1 MSYQSEAQLEHQLI
15 QDLVAHGYERVII
28 PDMKTLESNFRKVFN
43 IFNQENLKGKDLSDK
58 EFERVM
64 LEINGKSVYQSAK
77 QLRDKF
83 TITRDNGTSIYLSL
97 FDSKDYTKNIYQ
109 VTNQVTVKDK
119 YTNRY
124 DVTILVN
131 GLPLAQIE
139 LKRRGTDIKQAF
151 NQIERYRK
159 HSYHGLFRYVQM
171 YIISNGVTTKYFAN
185 TDAKPLFAFTF
196 YWTDLAN
203 NRVNNLQDFSRAF
216 LDKNH
221 LTKMIAKY
229 TIVND
234 TDKCIMVMRPYQVYA
249 TEAVVKTALET
260 ASGGYVWHTTG
271 SGKTLTSFKCG
282 QILALESNIKKVIFV
297 VDRSDLDTNTTTE
310 FNKFETDSVDSTGN
324 TSALVKQLAD
334 DNRKF
339 IVTTIQK
346 LHKAVKTKRYENIL
360 NRFRGE
366 KVVIIFDECHRSTFG
381 SQMTDIKRA
390 FDKGQYFGFTG
401 TPIFAENKSADGRTT
416 ADIFGK
422 CLHTYLIKEAILD
435 NNVLGFSVE
444 YMKTI
449 NGKYDENDIT
459 KVYGIDTAEALDN
472 PKRLE
477 VIANHIVAYHNVK
490 THNRQYS
497 AIFATSSVDNLIKY
511 YDIFKNID
519 HNLNVAAIFA
529 YGANEDSETRDEHS
543 RDALERIIDDY
554 NKMFGTKYH
563 TDTFDAYN
571 KDIQKKVKAGG
582 FIDILIVV
590 NMYLTGFDS
599 KQLNTIY
606 VDKNLE
612 WHSLIQAYSRT
623 NRVEKVTKPFG
634 NVVCYRNLKQKTDD
648 ALTLFSNGD
657 HEVVLMKDY
666 EFYLGKFKEKLTA
679 LYKIAMSPEEV
690 DTLQRE
696 EDKQAFI
703 LAFRELSKVLMVL
716 ETFIEFD
723 FDFSIEG
730 MSKQE
735 YLEFRSKYFDIYRTL
750 NMRAANEKASI
761 LQDIDF
767 SIELM
772 ATDRINVS
780 YIMNLIRNIERTDTE
795 KQKRDVDHIR
805 NEIDRSDSLELHKKI
820 DLIKR
825 FLDDVLPTVSAD
837 ANIDDAYES
846 YENEERNQEIKKF
859 ATENGIS
866 EDFLKEE
873 IAEFEFSGIIR
884 KQNIMDNVKL
894 PFLKKTKAVK
904 AIIDFINY
912 IIEKYQ

>member
-1 MSYQSEAQLEHQLI
+1 MSYQSEAQLENQLI
-15 QDLVAHGYERVII
+15 EDLIAHGYERVAI
-28 PDMKTLESNFRKVFN
+28 PDMTALEENFRRILNVFN
-43 IFNQENLKGKDLSDK
+43 QGNLKGKELTDK

-83 TITRDNGTSIYLSL
+83 TIMRDDGTSIYLSL
-97 FDSKDYTKNIYQ
+97 FDTKDHSKNIYQ
-109 VTNQVTVKDK
+109 VANQVTVKDK

-124 DVTILVN
+124 DVTILIN
-131 GLPLAQIE
+131 GLPVVQVE
-139 LKRRGTDIKQAF
+139 LKRRGIDIKQAF

-171 YIISNGVTTKYFAN
+171 FIISNGVTTKYFAN
-185 TDAKPLFAFTF
+185 TDGKPLFAFTF

-203 NRVNNLQDFSRAF
+203 NRINNLQDFSRAF

-221 LTKMIAKY
+221 LAKMIAKY

-282 QILALESNIKKVIFV
+282 QILALESSIKKVIFV

-310 FNKFETDSVDSTGN
+310 FNKFEADSVDGTTN
-324 TSALVKQLAD
+324 TNALVKQLAD
-334 DNRKF
+334 DNKKF

-346 LHKAVKTKRYENIL
+346 LDKAVTTQRYEKTL
-360 NRFRGE
+360 AKFKGE
-366 KVVIIFDECHRSTFG
+366 KVIIIFDECHRSTFG
-381 SQMTDIKRA
+381 KQMTDIKRA

-401 TPIFAENKSADGRTT
+401 TPIFSENKAADGRTT

-449 NGKYDENDIT
+449 DGKYDEADLT
-459 KVYGIDTAEALDN
+459 KVYGIDTAEALDS

-477 VIANHIVAYHNVK
+477 LIANHIIAYHNIK

-497 AIFATSSVDNLIKY
+497 AIFATSSVENLIKY
-511 YDIFKNID
+511 YDIFKKIN
-519 HNLNVAAIFA
+519 HNLNIAAIYT
-529 YGANEDSETRDEHS
+529 YGANEESESKDEHS

-554 NKMFGTKYH
+554 NEMFGTKYH

-599 KQLNTIY
+599 KPLNTLY

-612 WHSLIQAYSRT
+612 WHGLIQAYSRT

-648 ALTLFSNGD
+648 ALKLFSQGD

-666 EFYLGKFKEKLTA
+666 EYYLGQFKERLTA
-679 LYKIAMSPEEV
+679 LYKIAMTPTEV
-690 DTLQRE
+690 DQLQRE

-716 ETFIEFD
+716 QTFIEFD

-730 MSKQE
+730 ITEQE
-735 YLEFRSKYFDIYRTL
+735 YEEFRSKYFDIYREL
-750 NMRAANEKASI
+750 NTRASGEKASI

-780 YIMNLIRNIERTDTE
+780 YIMNLIRNIDRTDKE
-795 KQKRDVDHIR
+795 KQKREVDHIKK
-805 NEIDRSDSLELHKKI
+805 EMARSDSIELRKKV

-825 FLDDVLPTVSAD
+825 FLDDVLPSVSEEE
-837 ANIDDAYES
+837 NIDDVYES
-846 YENEERNQEIKKF
+846 FENEERNQEIKRF
-859 ATENGIS
+859 AIDNEIS
-866 EDFLKEE
+866 EEFLKEE

-884 KQNIMDNVKL
+884 KESIMEKVEL
-894 PFLKKTKAVK
+894 PFLRKKAVVK
-904 AIIDFINY
+904 SIIDFMNY
-912 IIEKYQ
+912 IVEKYQ

>member
-15 QDLVAHGYERVII
+15 ENLVAHGYERVVI
-28 PDMKTLESNFRKVFN
+28 PDMETLESNFRTILNLFN
-43 IFNQENLKGKDLSDK
+43 KGNLKGKDLSDK

-83 TITRDNGTSIYLSL
+83 TITRDDGTSIYLSL
-97 FDSKDYTKNIYQ
+97 FDTKDYTKNIYQ

-124 DVTILVN
+124 DVTILIN
-131 GLPLAQIE
+131 GLPVVQIE
-139 LKRRGTDIKQAF
+139 LKRRGIDIKQAF

-171 YIISNGVTTKYFAN
+171 FIISNGVTTKYFAN
-185 TDAKPLFAFTF
+185 TDTKPLFAFTF

-203 NRVNNLQDFSRAF
+203 NRINNLQDFSRAF

-221 LTKMIAKY
+221 LAKMIAKY

-271 SGKTLTSFKCG
+271 SGKTLTSFKCS
-282 QILALESNIKKVIFV
+282 QILSLENSIKKVIFV

-310 FNKFETDSVDSTGN
+310 FNKFEADSVDGTSN
-324 TSALVKQLAD
+324 TYALVKQLGD

-346 LHKAVKTKRYENIL
+346 LHNAVKTARYEKTL
-360 NRFRGE
+360 AKFKGE
-366 KVVIIFDECHRSTFG
+366 KVIIIFDECHRSTFG
-381 SQMTDIKRA
+381 SQMTDIRRA
-390 FDKGQYFGFTG
+390 FDKGQFFGFTG
-401 TPIFAENKSADGRTT
+401 TPIFTENKAADGRTT

-449 NGKYDENDIT
+449 SGKYDEEDVT
-459 KVYGIDTAEALDN
+459 KVYGIDTAEAFDS
-472 PKRLE
+472 PERLE
-477 VIANHIVAYHNVK
+477 LIANHIIAYHNLK

-497 AIFATSSVDNLIKY
+497 AIFATSSVENLIKY
-511 YDIFKNID
+511 YDIFKKID
-519 HNLNVAAIFA
+519 HNLNIAAIFT
-529 YGANEDSETRDEHS
+529 YGANEDCETKDEHS

-554 NKMFGTKYH
+554 NEMFGTKFH

-582 FIDILIVV
+582 YIDILIVV

-599 KQLNTIY
+599 KPLNTLY

-612 WHSLIQAYSRT
+612 WHGLIQAYSRT
-623 NRVEKVTKPFG
+623 NRVEQVTKPFG
-634 NVVCYRNLKQKTDD
+634 NVICYRNLKEKTDN
-648 ALTLFSNGD
+648 ALRLFSNGD
-657 HEVVLMKDY
+657 HEVVLIKDY
-666 EFYLGKFKEKLTA
+666 EFYLAQFKEKLTE
-679 LYKIAMSPEEV
+679 LYKIALSPADV
-690 DTLQRE
+690 DSLQRE
-696 EDKQAFI
+696 EDKKAFI
-703 LAFRELSKVLMVL
+703 IAFRELSKVLMVL

-730 MSKQE
+730 ISHQE
-735 YLEFRSKYFDIYRTL
+735 YEDFRSKYFDIYREL
-750 NMRAANEKASI
+750 NTRATAEKASI

-780 YIMNLIRNIERTDTE
+780 YIMNLIRNIDRND
-795 KQKRDVDHIR
+795 KARQKRDIDHIKK
-805 NEIDRSDSLELHKKI
+805 EIARSDSIELRKKV
-820 DLIKR
+820 DLIKK
-825 FLDDVLPTVSAD
+825 FLDEILPNVSAED
-837 ANIDDAYES
+837 NIDDVYES
-846 YENEERNQEIKKF
+846 YENAERNEEIKKF
-859 ATENGIS
+859 AEEHEIS
-866 EDFLKEE
+866 EAFLKEE
-873 IAEFEFSGIIR
+873 IAEYEFSGIIR

-894 PFLKKTKAVK
+894 PFLKKTKVVK

>member
-15 QDLVAHGYERVII
+15 EDLIIHGYERVMI
-28 PDMKTLESNFRKVFN
+28 PNMESLENNFRKILNLFN
-43 IFNQENLKGKDLSDK
+43 KENLKGKELSDK
-58 EFERVM
+58 EFARVM

-83 TITRDNGTSIYLSL
+83 TIVRDDGTSIYLSL

-131 GLPLAQIE
+131 GLPVVQIE
-139 LKRRGTDIKQAF
+139 LKRRGIDIKQAF

-159 HSYHGLFRYVQM
+159 HSYHGLFRYVQI
-171 YIISNGVTTKYFAN
+171 YVISNGVTTKYFAN

-203 NRVNNLQDFSRAF
+203 NRINNLQDFSRAF

-221 LTKMIAKY
+221 LSKMIAKY

-260 ASGGYVWHTTG
+260 ASGGYIWHTTG

-282 QILALESNIKKVIFV
+282 QILALENSIKKVIFV

-310 FNKFETDSVDSTGN
+310 FNKFEADSVDGTSN
-324 TSALVKQLAD
+324 TYSLVKQLED
-334 DNRKF
+334 DNKKF

-346 LHKAVKTKRYENIL
+346 LYKAIKTARYEKIIEK
-360 NRFRGE
+360 FKGE
-366 KVVIIFDECHRSTFG
+366 KVIIIFDECHRSTFG

-390 FDKGQYFGFTG
+390 FDKGQFFGFTG
-401 TPIFAENKSADGRTT
+401 TPIFTENKSADGRTT

-449 NGKYDENDIT
+449 SGKYDENDIT
-459 KVYGIDTAEALDN
+459 KVYGIDTAEAFDN
-472 PKRLE
+472 SERLTL
-477 VIANHIVAYHNVK
+477 IANHIIAYHNVK

-497 AIFATSSVDNLIKY
+497 AIFATSSVANLIKY
-511 YDIFKNID
+511 YDLFKTID
-519 HNLNVAAIFA
+519 HNLNIAAIFT
-529 YGANEDSETRDEHS
+529 YGANEECETKDEHS

-554 NKMFGTKYH
+554 NKMFGTKYS

-582 FIDILIVV
+582 YIDILIVV

-599 KQLNTIY
+599 KPLNTLY

-612 WHSLIQAYSRT
+612 WHGLIQAYSRT
-623 NRVEKVTKPFG
+623 NRVEQITKPFG

-648 ALTLFSNGD
+648 ALKLFSNGD

-666 EFYLGKFKEKLTA
+666 EFYLGQFKEKLTE
-679 LYKIAMSPEEV
+679 LYKIAMTPIDV
-690 DTLQRE
+690 DSLQRE
-696 EDKQAFI
+696 EDKRAFVV
-703 LAFRELSKVLMVL
+703 AFRELSKVLMVL

-723 FDFSIEG
+723 FDYSISEI
-730 MSKQE
+730 SQQE
-735 YLEFRSKYFDIYRTL
+735 YEDFRSKYFDIYREL
-750 NMRAANEKASI
+750 NTRNAVDKTSI

-780 YIMNLIRNIERTDTE
+780 YIMNLIRNIDRTNKD
-795 KQKRDVDHIR
+795 KQKRDIDHIKK
-805 NEIDRSDSLELHKKI
+805 EMARSDSLELRKKV

-825 FLDDVLPTVSAD
+825 FLDEILPNVATD
-837 ANIDDAYES
+837 ENIDDVYEN
-846 YENEERNQEIKKF
+846 YENEERNEEIKKF
-859 ATENGIS
+859 AAEYEVS

-894 PFLKKTKAVK
+894 PFLKKTKVVK
-904 AIIDFINY
+904 AIIDFMNY